1 MPADKFE
8 TEVVTPVPV
17 EVAPLG
23 FCVKVHVPLEGKP
36 FKITLP
42 VEMLQVGCVVV
53 PTEGAVGALGAA
65 LMTTFAEAEEVHP
78 TAFIT
83 EKV

>member
-23 FCVKVHVPLEGKP
+23 FCVKVHVPLDGKP
-36 FKITLP
+36 FKVTLP
-42 VEMLQVGCVVV
+42 VETLQVGCVIV
-53 PTEGAVGALGAA
+53 PTEGAVGVLGAA
-65 LMTTFAEAEEVHP
+65 LIMTFAEVEEVHP
-78 TAFIT
+78 AAFIT

>member
-1 MPADKFE
+1 M
-8 TEVVTPVPV
+8 VVLTPVPV
-17 EVAPLG
+17 VVVPLG
-23 FCVKVHVPLEGKP
+23 FCVKVHVPLDGKP
-36 FKITLP
+36 FKVTLP
-42 VEMLQVGCVVV
+42 VETLQVGCVVM

-78 TAFIT
+78 AAFIT

>member
-1 MPADKFE
+1 M
-8 TEVVTPVPV
+8 VVLTPVPV

-23 FCVKVHVPLEGKP
+23 FWVKVHVPLNGKP

-42 VEMLQVGCVVV
+42 VETLQVGCVVV
-53 PTEGAVGALGAA
+53 PTEGAVGALGAV

-78 TAFIT
+78 AAFIT

>member
-1 MPADKFE
+1 MDRFE
-8 TEVVTPVPV
+8 TVVLVPVPV
-17 EVAPLG
+17 VVVPLG
-23 FCVKVHVPLEGKP
+23 LRVNVHVPLDGKP

-42 VEMLQVGCVVV
+42 VEALQVGCIVV

-65 LMTTFAEAEEVHP
+65 LIMTFAEAEEVHP
-78 TAFIT
+78 AAFIT